1 MLNSQFLDGGPVFS
15 IFQKSNM
22 EVVQASLNSSLRAWQ
37 LLLGSMAGCWL
48 LAQIMNQRQH
58 RQPLHVSHGS
68 NREGIVCTC
77 PCLCLTSSKII
88 PSCSPCHGS
97 LSICLRGCCWRR
109 GVPCLGCVLS
119 FSKPHPCSYKALP
132 SICHSDVQLLLLVLQ
147 KDKDACSSPF
157 RFPLLIEISC
167 LPENN
172 YCHWQL
178 LQLKCLLMVCNAQAK
193 LGITCQVMNEFN

>member
-37 LLLGSMAGCWL
+37 LLLSSMAGCWL

-109 GVPCLGCVLS
+109 GGSMPGMC
-119 FSKPHPCSYKALP
+119 P
-132 SICHSDVQLLLLVLQ
+132 
-147 KDKDACSSPF
+147 
-157 RFPLLIEISC
+157 
-167 LPENN
+167 
-172 YCHWQL
+172 QL
-178 LQLKCLLMVCNAQAK
+178 LQTSPLLLQSTAQYLPLCCAAAFIGTSK
-193 LGITCQVMNEFN
+193 RQGRVLLTFQIPSADWN